1 MVAFRAL
8 TPPVEDAALFG
19 VGVFLPQASCDSEAN
34 DRVAAVRTAGDA
46 VGHCAVAMR
55 ELSTGGNV
63 PSAVFLQRNLQA
75 GVLCQR
81 VLTIIEGQKFL
92 GPEVNGCGDMQDIE
106 TPLPDLGGA
115 ILRVGAYEPQD
126 GV

>member
-1 MVAFRAL
+1 MH
-8 TPPVEDAALFG
+8 PVEDAVLFG
-19 VGVFLPQASCDSEAN
+19 GGVFLLKVLCDSEAD
-34 DRVAAVRTAGDA
+34 DRVAAVRAAADA

-55 ELSTGGNV
+55 ELSIGGNV

-75 GVLCQR
+75 GVKCQR
-81 VLTIIEGQKFL
+81 ALTLVEGQKFL